1 MAHRILGIELG
12 SYSVKVAV
20 ASAGFR
26 SATVVATLE
35 RRLPRAGEP
44 GYREGE
50 SVEERAATALAQIIR
65 EQQLEHDVPYVA
77 LPGDTVSLRILDF
90 EFTGLK
96 RADLEKAIGTELEGQ
111 LPHDLDELVYDF
123 ETIPRDIT
131 PPAADL
137 ADPAF
142 VTAAPPGGAAPGGA
156 PASGPAA
163 APAVVPGAAPRPGTR
178 VLTAATTKDRVT
190 AFLGILSARG
200 IDPRAIVAAPTAYAR
215 VAEKLAAL
223 GAPPA
228 RDEAVLVLDHGHS
241 RTNVAVVLRGRT
253 IYARAVS
260 RGGRHI
266 TQAIARAWN
275 LPFDEAEA
283 AKHSDG
289 YIISER
295 HPAPSNSDA
304 WQRISQV
311 IRAELAPMVRDLRQ
325 TLAACRAQ
333 TGAQVARGVL
343 AGGGSRLRGLLPW
356 LSDELGIPLGTV
368 TPDDQT
374 RLLGPA
380 ARPGLEPEL
389 SPLCIGIALE
399 GATGRPAY
407 DLRRGALSY
416 KADYSFLRAKAGYLA
431 ACTLLIIAFA
441 AATAYASLYRLRK
454 EEAIL
459 DERLREVTTELFGQP
474 ATVEEVETKLSP
486 TKEQSPLPKG
496 TAYDQL
502 VEISK
507 RLPARNE
514 VKLDVMELE
523 IEPKKITMKT
533 IAESSAAIDAIEKKL
548 KEVECFTGF
557 TRGDQSTVA
566 DGKQV
571 TLTIPT
577 KCM

>member
-1 MAHRILGIELG
+1 VSAFLAILSSRGVDPRG
-12 SYSVKVAV
+12 
-20 ASAGFR
+20 
-26 SATVVATLE
+26 VV
-35 RRLPRAGEP
+35 
-44 GYREGE
+44 
-50 SVEERAATALAQIIR
+50 
-65 EQQLEHDVPYVA
+65 
-77 LPGDTVSLRILDF
+77 
-90 EFTGLK
+90 
-96 RADLEKAIGTELEGQ
+96 
-111 LPHDLDELVYDF
+111 
-123 ETIPRDIT
+123 
-131 PPAADL
+131 
-137 ADPAF
+137 
-142 VTAAPPGGAAPGGA
+142 
-156 PASGPAA
+156 A
-163 APAVVPGAAPRPGTR
+163 APAT
-178 VLTAATTKDRVT
+178 
-190 AFLGILSARG
+190 
-200 IDPRAIVAAPTAYAR
+200 YAR
-215 VAEKLAAL
+215 VAERIAAL

-228 RDEAVLVLDHGHS
+228 RDEAVVILDHGHS

-253 IYARAVS
+253 IYARALS

-266 TQAIARAWN
+266 TQAISRAWN
-275 LPFDEAEA
+275 LPFDEAEG

-311 IRAELAPMVRDLRQ
+311 IRAEIAPLVRDLRQ

-333 TGAQVARGVL
+333 TGAQVVRGVL
-343 AGGGSRLRGLLPW
+343 CGGGSRLRGLVPF

-368 TPDDQT
+368 TPDDQA
-374 RLLGPA
+374 RLLAPG
-380 ARPGLEPEL
+380 ARPGLEPDL
-389 SPLCIGIALE
+389 ILLATGVALE
-399 GATGRPAY
+399 GATGRPAF
-407 DLRRGALSY
+407 DLRRGPLAY

-431 ACTLLIIAFA
+431 ACVLILIAFA

-459 DERLREVTTELFGQP
+459 DERLRDVTTEVFGQP
-474 ATVEEVETKLSP
+474 ADLSEVEAKLSP
-486 TKEQSPLPKG
+486 TKEQSPLPKS

-507 RLPARNE
+507 RLPPRNE

-566 DGKQV
+566 EGKQV

>member
-26 SATVVATLE
+26 SASIVQTLE
-35 RRLPRAGEP
+35 RRVPP
-44 GYREGE
+44 GDGP
-50 SVEERAATALAQIIR
+50 VEERAAAALAELFR
-65 EQQLEHDVPYVA
+65 EHQLQHDVPYVA
-77 LPGDTVSLRILDF
+77 LPGEAASLRILDF
-90 EFTGLK
+90 EFSGLK

-123 ETIPRDIT
+123 DVIPRDVAQ
-131 PPAADL
+131 PAVDAG
-137 ADPAF
+137 DPAF
-142 VTAAPPGGAAPGGA
+142 VAAGAVPSTSTPTATSP
-156 PASGPAA
+156 
-163 APAVVPGAAPRPGTR
+163 VPVKTGTR
-178 VLTAATTKDRVT
+178 VLTAATTKERVS

-200 IDPRAIVAAPTAYAR
+200 VDPRGVIAAPAAYAR

-228 RDEAVLVLDHGHS
+228 RDEAVLVLDHGHN
-241 RTNVAVVLRGRT
+241 RTNAAVILRGRT
-253 IYARAVS
+253 IYARALS

-275 LPFDEAEA
+275 LPFEEAEA

-289 YIISER
+289 IIISER
-295 HPAPSNSDA
+295 FPAPSNSDA

-311 IRAELAPMVRDLRQ
+311 IRAELTPLVRDLRQ

-333 TGAQVARGVL
+333 TGAQVVRGVL
-343 AGGGSRLRGLLPW
+343 CGGGSRLRGLVPF
-356 LSDELGIPLGTV
+356 LSDELGVPLGTV
-368 TPDDQT
+368 TPDDQM
-374 RLLGPA
+374 RLLAPA
-380 ARPGLEPEL
+380 GARAGVDPDLAVL
-389 SPLCIGIALE
+389 STGIALE
-399 GATGRPAY
+399 GATGRPAF
-407 DLRRGALSY
+407 DLRRGTLAY

-431 ACTLLIIAFA
+431 ACVLVVVAFA

-454 EEAIL
+454 EQAIL
-459 DERLREVTTELFGQP
+459 DDRLRETTTEMFGQP
-474 ATVEEVETKLSP
+474 ATVEEVEEKVTP
-486 TKEQSPLPKG
+486 TKEQSPLPKM

-507 RLPARNE
+507 RLPPRNE

-548 KEVECFTGF
+548 KEVDCFTGF
-557 TRGDQSTVA
+557 SRGDQSTVA
-566 DGKQV
+566 EGKQL
-571 TLTIPT
+571 TLTIPN